1 MPCLTCYFCGERKW
15 DVEECADPFAQDV
28 NNEEWIIPICADC
41 YGLRCDEI

>member
-1 MPCLTCYFCGERKW
+1 MPCLTCYFCGERTP

-28 NNEEWIIPICADC
+28 CNEKWIIPICAAC